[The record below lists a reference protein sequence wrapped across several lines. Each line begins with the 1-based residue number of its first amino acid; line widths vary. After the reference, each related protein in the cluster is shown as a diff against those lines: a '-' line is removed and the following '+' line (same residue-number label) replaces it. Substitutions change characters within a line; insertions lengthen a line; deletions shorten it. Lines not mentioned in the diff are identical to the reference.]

1 MSPLSPSA
9 QVLCLP
15 RGILDKMRNSCLFPA
30 GLKQPKATLS
40 DMCAP
45 DLKGLKLGVDWT
57 FFKVPVLSLSA
68 ALQNDILKEFS
79 VFPVLLPVIIRA
91 SHI

>member
-1 MSPLSPSA
+1 M
-9 QVLCLP
+9 
-15 RGILDKMRNSCLFPA
+15 FPA

-68 ALQNDILKEFS
+68 ALQNEVLKEFS
-79 VFPVLLPVIIRA
+79 AFTVLLPVVIRA
-91 SHI
+91 AHI

>member
-1 MSPLSPSA
+1 M
-9 QVLCLP
+9 LCLP
-15 RGILDKMRNSCLFPA
+15 MGILDKQGTSCLFPA

-57 FFKVPVLSLSA
+57 FFKVPILALSSSCFA
-68 ALQNDILKEFS
+68 E
-79 VFPVLLPVIIRA
+79 
-91 SHI
+91 